1 MSSDII
7 AQLMATGTLETFEM
21 VFVSSFI
28 AYVLGLPLGLFLVV
42 TAKEGIRPMPTVNTI
57 IGTFV
62 NILRSVPFLILAIM
76 IAPMTRAIVGK
87 AYGTEAMIVALTIS
101 AFPYIARLVE
111 QSIQEVDRGVIEAA
125 QSMGAS
131 NFQILY
137 KVLLPEAKP
146 SLLIGAA
153 IAVTTILGYSAM
165 GGFIGAGGLGA
176 HAINYG
182 YYRGNRDIM
191 WIAVILIMVILQ
203 ILQEFGLWLARRT
216 DKRL

>member
-1 MSSDII
+1 MSSEII
-7 AQLMATGTLETFEM
+7 TQLMLTGTFETFEM
-21 VFVSSFI
+21 VVFSSLI
-28 AYVLGLPLGLFLVV
+28 SYILGLPLGLFLVV
-42 TAKEGIRPMPTVNTI
+42 SSKDGIHPMPTLNLI
-57 IGTFV
+57 IGTLV

-76 IAPMTRAIVGK
+76 IAPMSRAIVGK

-131 NFQILY
+131 SFQILY

-176 HAINYG
+176 HAITYG
-182 YYRGNRDIM
+182 YYRNNRTIM

>member
-1 MSSDII
+1 MSSEVIT
-7 AQLMATGTLETFEM
+7 QLMLTGTFETFEM
-21 VFVSSFI
+21 VIVSSII
-28 AYVLGLPLGLFLVV
+28 AYILGLPLGLFLVV
-42 TAKEGIRPMPTVNTI
+42 SSKDGTHPMPTLNLI
-57 IGTFV
+57 IGTLV

-76 IAPMTRAIVGK
+76 LAPMTRAIVGK

-131 NFQILY
+131 SFQILY

-176 HAINYG
+176 HAITYG
-182 YYRGNRDIM
+182 YYRNNRTVM

-203 ILQEFGLWLARRT
+203 ILQEIGLWLARRT

>member
-1 MSSDII
+1 MSSEVIT
-7 AQLMATGTLETFEM
+7 QLMLTGTFETFQM
-21 VFVSSFI
+21 VIISSVI
-28 AYVLGLPLGLFLVV
+28 AYILGLPLGLFLVISS
-42 TAKEGIRPMPTVNTI
+42 KDGIHPMPKLNLV
-57 IGTFV
+57 IGTLV

-76 IAPMTRAIVGK
+76 LAPMTRIIVGK
-87 AYGTEAMIVALTIS
+87 AYGTNAMIVALTIA

>member
-1 MSSDII
+1 MSSEVIT
-7 AQLMATGTLETFEM
+7 QLMLTGTFETFEM
-21 VFVSSFI
+21 VIVSSII
-28 AYVLGLPLGLFLVV
+28 AYILGLPLGLFLVV
-42 TAKEGIRPMPTVNTI
+42 SSKDGTHPMPTLNLI
-57 IGTFV
+57 IGTLV

-76 IAPMTRAIVGK
+76 LAPMTRAIVGK

-131 NFQILY
+131 SFQILY
-137 KVLLPEAKP
+137 TELLPEAKP

-176 HAINYG
+176 HAITYG
-182 YYRGNRDIM
+182 YYRNNRTVM

-203 ILQEFGLWLARRT
+203 ILQEIGLWLARRT

>member
-1 MSSDII
+1 MSSEII
-7 AQLMATGTLETFEM
+7 TQLMLTGTFETFEM
-21 VFVSSFI
+21 VVFSSLI
-28 AYVLGLPLGLFLVV
+28 SYILGLPLGLFLVV
-42 TAKEGIRPMPTVNTI
+42 SSKDGIHPMPTLNLI
-57 IGTFV
+57 IGTLV

-76 IAPMTRAIVGK
+76 IAPMSRAIVGK

-131 NFQILY
+131 SFQILY

-176 HAINYG
+176 HAITYG
-182 YYRGNRDIM
+182 YYRNHHVDRRHFDHGYTPDPAGVRP
-191 WIAVILIMVILQ
+191 
-203 ILQEFGLWLARRT
+203 LAGSQNG
-216 DKRL
+216 

>member
-1 MSSDII
+1 MSSEII
-7 AQLMATGTLETFEM
+7 TQLMLTGTFETFEM
-21 VFVSSFI
+21 VVFSSLI
-28 AYVLGLPLGLFLVV
+28 SYILGLPLGLFLVV
-42 TAKEGIRPMPTVNTI
+42 SSKDGIHPMPTLNLI
-57 IGTFV
+57 IGTLV

-76 IAPMTRAIVGK
+76 IAPMSRAIVGK

-131 NFQILY
+131 SFQILY

-153 IAVTTILGYSAM
+153 IAVTTILGYSAL

-176 HAINYG
+176 HAITYG
-182 YYRGNRDIM
+182 YYRNNRTIM

>member
-1 MSSDII
+1 MSSEVIT
-7 AQLMATGTLETFEM
+7 QLMLTGTFETFEM
-21 VFVSSFI
+21 VIVSSII
-28 AYVLGLPLGLFLVV
+28 AYILGLPLGLFLVV
-42 TAKEGIRPMPTVNTI
+42 SSKDGTHPMPTLNLI
-57 IGTFV
+57 IGTLV

-76 IAPMTRAIVGK
+76 LAPMTRAIVGK

-111 QSIQEVDRGVIEAA
+111 QSLQEVDRGVIEAA
-125 QSMGAS
+125 QAMGAS
-131 NFQILY
+131 SFQILY

-176 HAINYG
+176 HAITYG
-182 YYRGNRDIM
+182 YYRNNRTVM

-203 ILQEFGLWLARRT
+203 ILQEIGLWLARRT

>member
-1 MSSDII
+1 MSSEVI
-7 AQLMATGTLETFEM
+7 AQLMLTGTFETFEM
-21 VFVSSFI
+21 VIVSSVI
-28 AYVLGLPLGLFLVV
+28 SYILGLPLGLFLVV
-42 TAKEGIRPMPTVNTI
+42 SSKDGIHPLPKLNLF
-57 IGTFV
+57 IGTLV

-76 IAPMTRAIVGK
+76 IAPMSRAIVGK

-131 NFQILY
+131 SFQILY

-176 HAINYG
+176 HAITYG
-182 YYRGNRDIM
+182 YYRNNRTIM

>member
-1 MSSDII
+1 MSSEII
-7 AQLMATGTLETFEM
+7 TQLMLTGTFETFEM
-21 VFVSSFI
+21 VVFSSLI
-28 AYVLGLPLGLFLVV
+28 SYILGLPLGLFLVV
-42 TAKEGIRPMPTVNTI
+42 ASKDGIHPMPTLILI
-57 IGTFV
+57 IGTLV

-76 IAPMTRAIVGK
+76 IAPMSRAIVGK

-131 NFQILY
+131 SFQILY

-176 HAINYG
+176 HAITYG
-182 YYRGNRDIM
+182 YYRNNRTIM

>member
-1 MSSDII
+1 MSNEII
-7 AQLMATGTLETFEM
+7 TQLMLTGTFETFQM
-21 VFVSSFI
+21 VIISSVI
-28 AYVLGLPLGLFLVV
+28 SYILGLPLGLFLVV
-42 TAKEGIRPMPTVNTI
+42 SSKDGIHPMPKLNLVV
-57 IGTFV
+57 GTLV

-87 AYGTEAMIVALTIS
+87 AYGTNAMIVALTIA

-146 SLLIGAA
+146 SLLVGAA

-182 YYRGNRDIM
+182 YYRNNRTIM

>member
-1 MSSDII
+1 MSSEVIT
-7 AQLMATGTLETFEM
+7 QLMLTGTFETFEM
-21 VFVSSFI
+21 VIVSSII
-28 AYVLGLPLGLFLVV
+28 AYILGLPLGLFLVV
-42 TAKEGIRPMPTVNTI
+42 SSKDGTHPMPTLNLI
-57 IGTFV
+57 IGTLV

-76 IAPMTRAIVGK
+76 LAPMTRAIVGK

-131 NFQILY
+131 SFQILY

-165 GGFIGAGGLGA
+165 G
-176 HAINYG
+176 
-182 YYRGNRDIM
+182 
-191 WIAVILIMVILQ
+191 
-203 ILQEFGLWLARRT
+203 E
-216 DKRL
+216 

>member
-1 MSSDII
+1 MSSEII
-7 AQLMATGTLETFEM
+7 TQLMLTGTFETFEM
-21 VFVSSFI
+21 VVFSSLI
-28 AYVLGLPLGLFLVV
+28 SYILGLPLGLFLVV
-42 TAKEGIRPMPTVNTI
+42 SSKDGIHPMPTLNLI
-57 IGTFV
+57 IGTLV

-76 IAPMTRAIVGK
+76 IAPMSRAIVGK
-87 AYGTEAMIVALTIS
+87 AYGSEAMIVALTIS

-131 NFQILY
+131 SFQILY

-176 HAINYG
+176 HAITYG
-182 YYRGNRDIM
+182 YYRNNRTIM

>member
-1 MSSDII
+1 MSSEII
-7 AQLMATGTLETFEM
+7 TQLMLTGTFETFEM
-21 VFVSSFI
+21 VVFSSLI
-28 AYVLGLPLGLFLVV
+28 SYILGLPLGLFLVV
-42 TAKEGIRPMPTVNTI
+42 SSKDGIHPMPTLNLI
-57 IGTFV
+57 IGTLV

-76 IAPMTRAIVGK
+76 IAPMSRAIVGK

-131 NFQILY
+131 SFQILY

-176 HAINYG
+176 HAITYG
-182 YYRGNRDIM
+182 YYRNNRTIM

-203 ILQEFGLWLARRT
+203 ILQEFGLWLARRK

>member
-1 MSSDII
+1 MSSEVIR
-7 AQLMATGTLETFEM
+7 QLMITGTIETFQM
-21 VFVSSFI
+21 VIFSSVI
-28 AYVLGLPLGLFLVV
+28 AYILGLPLGLFLVV
-42 TAKEGIRPMPTVNTI
+42 TSKDGVRPMPKLNAV
-57 IGTFV
+57 IGACV

-76 IAPMTRAIVGK
+76 IAPMSRAIVGK
-87 AYGTEAMIVALTIS
+87 AYGTNAMIVALTIS

-125 QSMGAS
+125 QSMGAN

-146 SLLIGAA
+146 SLIIGAA

-182 YYRGNRDIM
+182 YYRRVRDVM

>member
-1 MSSDII
+1 MSSEII
-7 AQLMATGTLETFEM
+7 TQLMLTGTFETFEM
-21 VFVSSFI
+21 VVFSSLI
-28 AYVLGLPLGLFLVV
+28 LYILGLPLGLFLVV
-42 TAKEGIRPMPTVNTI
+42 SSKDGIHPMPTLNLI
-57 IGTFV
+57 IGTLV

-76 IAPMTRAIVGK
+76 IAPMSRAIVGK

-131 NFQILY
+131 SFQILY

-176 HAINYG
+176 HAITYG
-182 YYRGNRDIM
+182 YYRNNRTIM

>member
-7 AQLMATGTLETFEM
+7 AQLMATGSLETFEM

-62 NILRSVPFLILAIM
+62 NILRSVPFLILAILL
-76 IAPMTRAIVGK
+76 APMTRAIVGK

>member
-1 MSSDII
+1 MSSEII
-7 AQLMATGTLETFEM
+7 TQLMLTGTFETFEM
-21 VFVSSFI
+21 VVFSSLI
-28 AYVLGLPLGLFLVV
+28 SYILGLPLGLFLVV
-42 TAKEGIRPMPTVNTI
+42 SSKDGIHPMPTLNLI
-57 IGTFV
+57 IGTLV

-76 IAPMTRAIVGK
+76 IAPMSRAIVGK

-131 NFQILY
+131 SFQILY

-165 GGFIGAGGLGA
+165 GGFSA
-176 HAINYG
+176 HAITYG
-182 YYRGNRDIM
+182 YYRNNRTIM